1 MIPILLRFSFAL
13 LRTKLDEGPLFP
25 VKNGSFIEFGSFLL
39 RSHSELT
46 LFLLIWKCCVYLQT
60 KRFVQTIEKSAFSDW
75 QDVWHLEENLQKN
88 VKMRIKFCAICCFLS
103 KIHLYASFFLKKIWC
118 VRKQFVILHRL
129 KKVMAFY
136 NGKRLY
142 SNNG

>member
-1 MIPILLRFSFAL
+1 MGVSSSLVPFYYGVIANLLCS
-13 LRTKLDEGPLFP
+13 
-25 VKNGSFIEFGSFLL
+25 
-39 RSHSELT
+39 
-46 LFLLIWKCCVYLQT
+46 YLYGVVAYIYKQ

-88 VKMRIKFCAICCFLS
+88 VKTRIEFCSICCFLS

-118 VRKQFVILHRL
+118 VRKQLVILHRL
-129 KKVMAFY
+129 KKVKAFD